1 MISSKEHNM
10 TKGINILEK
19 LQLFTE
25 QWQPKVITEMNDYQL
40 KIAKIKGEFEWHSHS
55 ETDEVFFVIEGK
67 LIIHLR
73 DDSIELNPMELYVVP
88 KGVEHKPYA
97 EEEAKIML
105 IEPRGTASTGDNVG
119 KRAAQEDE
127 WI

>member
-1 MISSKEHNM
+1 MEFNM
-10 TKGINILEK
+10 NKAINIIEK

-25 QWQPKVITEMNDYQL
+25 QWQPKVIAQMNDYQFKL
-40 KIAKIKGEFEWHSHS
+40 AKIKGEFEWHRHS
-55 ETDEVFFVIEGK
+55 DTDEVFFLIEGK

-73 DDSIELNPMELYVVP
+73 DHSIELEPMELYVVP

-105 IEPRGTASTGDNVG
+105 IEPRGTANDGDNVG
-119 KRAAQEDE
+119 EITAKEE
-127 WI
+127 VWI

>member
-1 MISSKEHNM
+1 M

-25 QWQPKVITEMNDYQL
+25 QWQPKVIAEMNDYQL
-40 KIAKIKGEFEWHSHS
+40 KLAKIKGEFEWHSHS
-55 ETDEVFFVIEGK
+55 ETDEVFFLIEGT

-119 KRAAQEDE
+119 ERTAQEDV